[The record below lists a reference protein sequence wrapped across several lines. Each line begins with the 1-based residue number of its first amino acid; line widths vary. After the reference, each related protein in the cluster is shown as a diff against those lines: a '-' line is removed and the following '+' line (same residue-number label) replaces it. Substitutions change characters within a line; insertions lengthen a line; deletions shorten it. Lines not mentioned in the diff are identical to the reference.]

1 MSEDRVNPYEGLFL
15 FPQSATA
22 DLQAVIDHMMEIL
35 ARADAELISLR
46 RFDERRLAY
55 EIKGHKRGVYFLIY
69 FRARSNALVGI
80 ERDCNLSEQLLRWLI
95 IRADQYSPE
104 KMEAADGRTEL
115 EDEIRLRRDEAVA
128 AAASK
133 AKGAE
138 EKAAQKKL
146 DDATIEVNVKPT
158 TEDATTDL
166 KV

>member
-22 DLQAVIDHMMEIL
+22 DLQAVIDHMKEIL

-115 EDEIRLRRDEAVA
+115 EDEIRLRRDEVV

-133 AKGAE
+133 A
-138 EKAAQKKL
+138 
-146 DDATIEVNVKPT
+146 
-158 TEDATTDL
+158 
-166 KV
+166 

>member
-1 MSEDRVNPYEGLFL
+1 MSEDRINPYEGLFL

-95 IRADQYSPE
+95 IRADQYTPE
-104 KMEAADGRTEL
+104 QMESADGRTEL

-128 AAASK
+128 AASK
-133 AKGAE
+133 AKAAK
-138 EKAAQKKL
+138 EKAAEKKM
-146 DDATIEVNVKPT
+146 DDATIEVNVKPA
-158 TEDATTDL
+158 TEDAATNL

>member
-80 ERDCNLSEQLLRWLI
+80 ERDCNLSEQLLRWLV
-95 IRADQYSPE
+95 IRADQYTPDQ
-104 KMEAADGRTEL
+104 MEAADGRTEL
-115 EDEIRLRRDEAVA
+115 EDEIRLRRDEAA

-133 AKGAE
+133 AEAAK
-138 EKAAQKKL
+138 EKAAEKKM

-158 TEDATTDL
+158 PEDATTKL

>member
-128 AAASK
+128 AASK
-133 AKGAE
+133 AEGAK
-138 EKAAQKKL
+138 EKAAEKKM

-158 TEDATTDL
+158 TEDATTNL